1 MNPVRIDA
9 HDLAQ
14 AIRSG
19 DPARRNQAFK
29 QLYLSP
35 AVNGKLRE
43 WANTYNLRNQ
53 DPDDVLQEALI
64 LLDKLVCEGGFRA
77 ESKVET
83 FLLGICRNMIRDN
96 AKKVQRVVLKETLPE
111 TVPDSAEGLADHLE
125 LQELTEAGSR
135 RDAALGS
142 ALAQLTE
149 KCRDALRLYYYERR
163 SMAEIAEARELANE
177 KQAKKAVHRCR
188 EQLRQRIE
196 GDPALHH
203 LIN

>member
-19 DPARRNQAFK
+19 DAPQPGVKQATSESGGER
-29 QLYLSP
+29 QT
-35 AVNGKLRE
+35 AE

-83 FLLGICRNMIRDN
+83 FLLGICRNMIRDT
-96 AKKVQRVVLKETLPE
+96 KRQKC
-111 TVPDSAEGLADHLE
+111 SAW
-125 LQELTEAGSR
+125 
-135 RDAALGS
+135 
-142 ALAQLTE
+142 
-149 KCRDALRLYYYERR
+149 C
-163 SMAEIAEARELANE
+163 
-177 KQAKKAVHRCR
+177 
-188 EQLRQRIE
+188 
-196 GDPALHH
+196 
-203 LIN
+203 